1 MSEVIEET
9 ECLLE
14 AKMSY
19 RAEVCLTLDI
29 SGDREIEELLN
40 SEQYDYA
47 ELETKEQIA
56 RLVCE
61 RHLGGAVNMDGS
73 SVSMHYFTEGGDW
86 FAAPWYRDR
95 LDRVI
100 SRRPKA
106 LRYHSG
112 SLIQE
117 IVFPV
122 GLGFLEDSKT
132 DHVNHRVWDD
142 SKKSCTFYFD
152 NELVAQTFRH
162 KAENKRRHNR
172 QILVIIGTMDFVNV
186 GFHCLYNFRHEEWD
200 HTGPISGERLQGQVF
215 MEFVSDTTA
224 LSRDLEWEI
233 GYPSLVDVWVRNL
246 LTIHDVTEIEA
257 HDGYGFHYTQVPF

>member
-9 ECLLE
+9 KCLLE

-19 RAEVCLTLDI
+19 RASVCLTLDI
-29 SGDREIEELLN
+29 SGDREIEELLH

-56 RLVCE
+56 DLVCD
-61 RHLGGAVNMDGS
+61 RHLGSAVKIHRGMA
-73 SVSMHYFTEGGDW
+73 MHYISEGGNW

-117 IVFPV
+117 MVFPV
-122 GLGFLEDSKT
+122 GLGFPEDSKK
-132 DHVNHRVWDD
+132 DHVSHRVWDD
-142 SKKSCTFYFD
+142 SKMGCTFYFD
-152 NELVAQTFRH
+152 NKLDAQTFRH

-172 QILVIIGTMDFVNV
+172 QLLIIDGTMDFVDV

-200 HTGPISGERLQGQVF
+200 HTGPKSQGQLKHQLF
-215 MEFVSDTTA
+215 MEFCSDTTA

-233 GYPSLVDVWVRNL
+233 GFPSLVDVSVRNL
-246 LTIHDVTEIEA
+246 MKIHDVTEIEA